1 MTDTSTLQGEGAT
14 SAPTHLYGVFLSE
27 NSKLFWLV
35 TWTGALTIVT
45 LGIYRFWARTRLR
58 RYIWSSIRPG
68 GDSFEYTGTG
78 LEKFLGFLI
87 ALVVLAVYLGLLQVV
102 LSFIGFSLWGAITS
116 EPRGPMDVVT
126 QLGAT
131 YVTGLAVLPLIF
143 FAQYRA
149 RRYMLSRTRWRG
161 LRFAMDAAAVGY
173 AWRALLYFG
182 LSIVTL
188 GALMPLATFRL
199 EKYMT
204 DRMCYGDASFEQE
217 GQWTALYGAMKHLF
231 IAVGLLLPA
240 GVIIYWGLFLGFLF
254 LGFLSILSFAGC
266 IWLLFG
272 FIYYQ
277 VESFKYLTAQKVLD
291 GQVRFTS
298 QASCER
304 VIGIFVQGIILI
316 TILTIVLILIFVALY
331 FVFSA
336 LGSNGM
342 PGGGA
347 GAEIFGGSGL
357 LWALLVVILGSLA
370 CFVLIGALATVFIS
384 APILGHIVDTLRVEN
399 SGQLEQIRQRA
410 GDLMDDADGFADAL
424 DVGGAF

>member
-149 RRYMLSRTRWRG
+149 RRYMLSAPW
-161 LRFAMDAAAVGY
+161 
-173 AWRALLYFG
+173 
-182 LSIVTL
+182 
-188 GALMPLATFRL
+188 
-199 EKYMT
+199 
-204 DRMCYGDASFEQE
+204 AS
-217 GQWTALYGAMKHLF
+217 
-231 IAVGLLLPA
+231 
-240 GVIIYWGLFLGFLF
+240 
-254 LGFLSILSFAGC
+254 
-266 IWLLFG
+266 
-272 FIYYQ
+272 
-277 VESFKYLTAQKVLD
+277 
-291 GQVRFTS
+291 
-298 QASCER
+298 
-304 VIGIFVQGIILI
+304 
-316 TILTIVLILIFVALY
+316 
-331 FVFSA
+331 
-336 LGSNGM
+336 N
-342 PGGGA
+342 
-347 GAEIFGGSGL
+347 
-357 LWALLVVILGSLA
+357 
-370 CFVLIGALATVFIS
+370 IS
-384 APILGHIVDTLRVEN
+384 ASSPCEILNGRLPTYIFKLIPYE
-399 SGQLEQIRQRA
+399 S
-410 GDLMDDADGFADAL
+410 
-424 DVGGAF
+424 

>member
-1 MTDTSTLQGEGAT
+1 MFTAF
-14 SAPTHLYGVFLSE
+14 FLSE

-161 LRFAMDAAAVGY
+161 LRFAMDAAAMGY

-204 DRMCYGDASFEQE
+204 DRMWYGDASFEQE